1 MIRQHTSFLLMR
13 DPRGKTDHQAIHC
26 PTANFGPLSRGS
38 VTKPMLITV
47 FDNDMTQSHQEPG
60 FEPRPFQF

>member
-1 MIRQHTSFLLMR
+1 ML

-26 PTANFGPLSRGS
+26 PTANFGSLSRGS

-47 FDNDMTQSHQEPG
+47 FDNDMTPESPG
-60 FEPRPFQF
+60 AWV